1 MVTVLIIRF
10 SFLIILPMILD
21 TCFQWTVQIFQH
33 IEVNNVKIKELV
45 DKLFI
50 AHHIQRSFISHHG
63 GLGIELAQDLC
74 NLESGWW
81 LKPQKDREGNPQA
94 LGLINRLFGYLMGN
108 FEAPVTHSL
117 NDSRPSWVRK
127 GLIICIPKECGTRIF
142 ISFQPLKQYSIYHCI
157 CVKGVQNLDMLHRTG
172 MIQFWKDVRSSFV
185 CGNEISKKV
194 AYQCSRYCYFCSIS
208 TQQRSLCTN
217 TNLKKSKKNVS
228 HTCSIPDYLK
238 HTLTTG
244 SG

>member
-1 MVTVLIIRF
+1 MVTVLIIRC

-127 GLIICIPKECGTRIF
+127 RYRSHYMYTKRMRNKDISIF
-142 ISFQPLKQYSIYHCI
+142 SATQAIFHISLYMRKGSPESGYVAQNWHDSILKRCAQQLRMWQWDIQ
-157 CVKGVQNLDMLHRTG
+157 KG
-172 MIQFWKDVRSSFV
+172 
-185 CGNEISKKV
+185 
-194 AYQCSRYCYFCSIS
+194 SIS
-208 TQQRSLCTN
+208 M
-217 TNLKKSKKNVS
+217 
-228 HTCSIPDYLK
+228 
-238 HTLTTG
+238 
-244 SG
+244 